1 MLEAAVDAEI
11 DYVDKKGNSSRRLIT
26 TEEIYDY
33 EDGEIV
39 IRAFCHKRTAMR
51 TFVASRIEYWL
62 DVDSKKPVE
71 VSDSKGFLK
80 YLKRK
85 ANFDAVNVA
94 GRVLSSTG
102 PCSTVFVHQV
112 GKFTGNKRTTRTGS
126 VKYKIGVK
134 MAGRLTDYVMDLA
147 MENPFLKAE
156 LESISTLQLAE
167 VRAEVCNELRTKE
180 TSDSIYLLMAG
191 IFKDEPLASR
201 RAFVQFTHD
210 ALNGMPEQDSVVQVL
225 KDELLDPSFK
235 IQPFTAALKASQ
247 HANEL
252 KQQKERKKRTA
263 AERKAIQKAALEGL
277 RTLARE
283 TCVNQLLSKKEE
295 GVMVFERVPFENECR
310 RLICAE
316 VGEER
321 MEDCGDLFLPR
332 IGNGIQFGYL
342 MFGLK
347 KKNRGWYPN
356 DEGKVVIDL
365 NNVEG

>member
-39 IRAFCHKRTAMR
+39 IRAFCHKRTGMR

-62 DVDSKKPVE
+62 DVDSKACGGQRLQGLPEIPEEEGKFRRRERGGTGV
-71 VSDSKGFLK
+71 FHQ
-80 YLKRK
+80 RH
-85 ANFDAVNVA
+85 AAV
-94 GRVLSSTG
+94 
-102 PCSTVFVHQV
+102 VFIHQV

-147 MENPFLKAE
+147 MENPFLKEE

-167 VRAEVCNELRTKE
+167 VRAEVCNDLRTRE
-180 TSDSIYLLMAG
+180 TSDSTYLLTLGM
-191 IFKDEPLASR
+191 FKEEPLASR
-201 RAFVQFTHD
+201 KAFVQFTHD

-235 IQPFTAALKASQ
+235 IQPFTAALKAAQ
-247 HANEL
+247 HASEL

-263 AERKAIQKAALEGL
+263 AERKAIQKAALRVCGP
-277 RTLARE
+277 
-283 TCVNQLLSKKEE
+283 LL
-295 GVMVFERVPFENECR
+295 
-310 RLICAE
+310 
-316 VGEER
+316 
-321 MEDCGDLFLPR
+321 
-332 IGNGIQFGYL
+332 
-342 MFGLK
+342 
-347 KKNRGWYPN
+347 
-356 DEGKVVIDL
+356 GKPA
-365 NNVEG
+365 